1 MQFLKKIIKE
11 TIPVVLGVLLALLL
25 NNWKESYD
33 SDRYTE
39 EFYGHI
45 LEEVKHNSRQIEKV
59 IGSHKSLCDSLDYYK
74 DKDVSGAD
82 VVLVGGGLQMPVLQ
96 NTSWKLL
103 QSSQLGQL
111 DFEVMSLLAGAERV
125 EYYLGLDMENLM
137 EALIE
142 YDYSTEALGKQR
154 IKDQVEQLIDKEETL
169 LSIFEMYEEWHENY
183 Q

>member
-1 MQFLKKIIKE
+1 
-11 TIPVVLGVLLALLL
+11 
-25 NNWKESYD
+25 
-33 SDRYTE
+33 
-39 EFYGHI
+39 
-45 LEEVKHNSRQIEKV
+45 
-59 IGSHKSLCDSLDYYK
+59 
-74 DKDVSGAD
+74 
-82 VVLVGGGLQMPVLQ
+82 MPVLQ